1 MQWNRDDHL
10 NPREWCNYA
19 ADNSLTDISMTQ
31 SPRGQTYM
39 MELQNAINADQTGN
53 GYCASIQKGG
63 VCNPPNGN
71 INGNPF
77 DDQGCYH
84 ADNCGA
90 PGLCRYQTT
99 NGVITGWCTGN
110 TCTNHA
116 EFEYFRSNIATWD
129 CNDGMDCKTWPDVPE
144 SWYELPHT
152 ASCQYMWLCLREKD
166 PNNNLNH
173 HLGTISHYTMFLGRN
188 NNPGSNSKLVWSE
201 ARSAGSGGSVMDQA
215 LSSISTNDW
224 SQRTDRRRASTL
236 GEGNGNLAGNEKY
249 EKSLEMM
256 VRLEPM
262 VKKHLNKVRFNALG
276 DLVGARL

>member
-1 MQWNRDDHL
+1 
-10 NPREWCNYA
+10 
-19 ADNSLTDISMTQ
+19 
-31 SPRGQTYM
+31 
-39 MELQNAINADQTGN
+39 
-53 GYCASIQKGG
+53 
-63 VCNPPNGN
+63 
-71 INGNPF
+71 
-77 DDQGCYH
+77 
-84 ADNCGA
+84 
-90 PGLCRYQTT
+90 
-99 NGVITGWCTGN
+99 
-110 TCTNHA
+110 
-116 EFEYFRSNIATWD
+116 
-129 CNDGMDCKTWPDVPE
+129 MDCKTWPDVPE

-215 LSSISTNDW
+215 SSPTSTNDW